1 MRVGATSDAEYDRI
15 LSEGGDRAEI
25 YRRLRAL
32 RDKYADRI
40 RSRFPNIPR
49 RVSGYGLEELLPENG
64 FNVARALVGTEG
76 TCAHVLEATL
86 RLVDSPK
93 MRSLAVLSYP
103 TIDDAG
109 DTEIGSAH

>member
-32 RDKYADRI
+32 RDTYADRI

-49 RVSGYGLEELLPENG
+49 RVSGYGLEELLPEHA
-64 FNVARALVGTEG
+64 FNVARALVGTED
-76 TCAHVLEATL
+76 TWPHLPDVNL
-86 RLVDSPK
+86 RRQTGKPLGGEQTGQ
-93 MRSLAVLSYP
+93 A
-103 TIDDAG
+103 
-109 DTEIGSAH
+109 

>member
-40 RSRFPNIPR
+40 RSRFPKIPR
-49 RVSGYGLEELLPENG
+49 RVSGSGLAELLPENG
-64 FNVARALVGTEG
+64 VHVTRALVGTEG
-76 TCAHVLEATL
+76 TCALVIAGSL
-86 RLVDSPK
+86 RLVGMPK
-93 MRSLAVLSYP
+93 DRLFDRLGLEHGRS
-103 TIDDAG
+103 
-109 DTEIGSAH
+109 GSRG

>member
-76 TCAHVLEATL
+76 TCAHVLEAIL
-86 RLVDSPK
+86 RLVGSPK
-93 MRSLAVLSYP
+93 VRSLAVLAYHTFYAARDRVP
-103 TIDDAG
+103 
-109 DTEIGSAH
+109 EI